1 MAREIHVF
9 TDSDFRWKNL
19 TFTAEATYKPSVYT
33 AKLSVRLAQELPD
46 EDREALEQALIR
58 ILEERLKSDFKRM
71 IEDTEE
77 SDGFLETGAL
87 DRLSDRLRRYVQRAV
102 MRYKPQAWDS
112 GID

>member
-1 MAREIHVF
+1 MAKEIHVF
-9 TDSDFRWKNL
+9 VDSDFQWKNL
-19 TFTAEATYKPSVYT
+19 TFRAEATYKPSVYT
-33 AKLSVRLAQELPD
+33 AKLSVCLAQELPD
-46 EDREALEQALIR
+46 EEREALEQALIQ

-102 MRYKPQAWDS
+102 MRYNPQVWDS